1 MSTVIRS
8 CPGCKSLIL
17 SDTDQCPECGHVF
30 YERRKTESS
39 GVAPN
44 TPDTLKSASIQDPCP
59 HCGELVRTGLVRC
72 WSCNGF
78 MRADVAARYR
88 DLTTKPQPI
97 IYSTI
102 SPEQRTDFLPPRAEL
117 SDFANRQ
124 IADTDGFQLGNGI
137 NSGTVPESSGSGSDF
152 DLDGGFAVNSGTP
165 PASEK
170 PSSPEKTKRPARQEA
185 TKPASDGP
193 DKPQTTTNVTSSV
206 IAPERAPEPAAAEPE
221 KPAEK
226 SARKSSAGGGNRPA
240 RGGDD
245 DLFSIAV
252 EEQKEVKKRRGQKTA
267 DRLRKQIMVPCS
279 CGAWIRVNEDQAGKN
294 VRCKQCKQGVLVPG
308 IRKKPEKTEKS
319 AEKKGSQPK
328 LNISWVDDAWYH
340 VLSPAALVLK
350 PGSLTGK
357 HIEVDLAVTDAG
369 LQVLTFSGTAKKR
382 SLFSFVSSNK
392 KADHQLRR
400 KQIHDQVGTSGD
412 FKNLENVE
420 VRTIVA
426 DRMSELR
433 LVQPVAKVSESMFAG
448 VPVFGEGRIA
458 VFLPVDLEEGKQAYL
473 SFTLSNWRTFNQQL
487 KTRFGTELPSTE
499 NGIPE
504 TDKTETLSC
513 FLNQSKIDAV
523 KGLIFYQQ
531 DAAYQL
537 ELTGY
542 KCKSCGTAVSEEG
555 RKKAKLGG
563 VKGRSIAKA
572 KCPKCAAKMQAEAI
586 YKVAKGPAP
595 IPEVG

>member
-39 GVAPN
+39 GVAPS
-44 TPDTLKSASIQDPCP
+44 TPDALKSASIQDPCP
-59 HCGELVRTGLVRC
+59 HCGELVRSGLVRC

-102 SPEQRTDFLPPRAEL
+102 SPEERTDFLPPRAEM
-117 SDFANRQ
+117 SDFAHRHVVE
-124 IADTDGFQLGNGI
+124 TDGFQLGSGI
-137 NSGTVPESSGSGSDF
+137 SSGTTPNSSGSDF
-152 DLDGGFAVNSGTP
+152 DVDGGFSVNSEAQSAP
-165 PASEK
+165 VSA
-170 PSSPEKTKRPARQEA
+170 EKTKSSSRQK
-185 TKPASDGP
+185 TPKPAPEGP
-193 DKPQTTTNVTSSV
+193 DKPQSTTQVTTAV
-206 IAPERAPEPAAAEPE
+206 PVTERAPKSSEPAPAATTEPE

-226 SARKSSAGGGNRPA
+226 SSTGGGNRPN
-240 RGGDD
+240 RGGDE

-267 DRLRKQIMVPCS
+267 ERLRKQVLVPCS
-279 CGAWIRVNEDQAGKN
+279 CGAWIRVNEDQAGKS

-308 IRKKPEKTEKS
+308 IRKKAEKSEKS
-319 AEKKGSQPK
+319 AEKKAATPK
-328 LNISWVDDAWYH
+328 LSISWVDDAWYH
-340 VLSPAALVLK
+340 VLSPASLVLK
-350 PGSLTGK
+350 SGSLTGK
-357 HIEVDLAVTDAG
+357 HVEVDLAITDTG
-369 LQVLTFSGTAKKR
+369 LQVLTFSGAAKKR
-382 SLFSFVSSNK
+382 SLFSFVSSGK
-392 KADHQLRR
+392 KVAHQVRR
-400 KQIHDQVGTSGD
+400 KQIREQVGASGD

-420 VRTIVA
+420 IRTVSA
-426 DRMSELR
+426 DRISELR

-448 VPVFGEGRIA
+448 VPVFGEGRVA
-458 VFLPVDLEEGKQAYL
+458 VFLPVDLDEGKQAFL
-473 SFTLSNWRTFNQQL
+473 SFTLSNWRSFSYQL
-487 KTRFGTELPSTE
+487 KSRFGTELPSTE

-504 TDKTETLSC
+504 TDKSETLSC

-531 DAAYQL
+531 DAAFQL

-572 KCPKCAAKMQAEAI
+572 KCPKCAGKMQAEAI
-586 YKVAKGPAP
+586 YRIAKGPEP
-595 IPEVG
+595 ISAEVG

>member
-44 TPDTLKSASIQDPCP
+44 TPDALKSASIQDPCP
-59 HCGELVRTGLVRC
+59 HCGELVRSGLVRC

-102 SPEQRTDFLPPRAEL
+102 SPEERTDFLPPRAEL
-117 SDFANRQ
+117 SDFAHRQ
-124 IADTDGFQLGNGI
+124 VAETDGFQLGNGI
-137 NSGTVPESSGSGSDF
+137 NSGTVPESSGSDF
-152 DLDGGFAVNSGTP
+152 DVDGGFSVNTG
-165 PASEK
+165 A
-170 PSSPEKTKRPARQEA
+170 PSAPEKAKASARPDA
-185 TKPASDGP
+185 TKPAADGP
-193 DKPQTTTNVTSSV
+193 DKPQSTTQVTTGVSTS
-206 IAPERAPEPAAAEPE
+206 EPAASSSEPAAGEAE

-226 SARKSSAGGGNRPA
+226 SSTGGGNRPA
-240 RGGDD
+240 RGGDE

-267 DRLRKQIMVPCS
+267 ERLRKQILVPCS
-279 CGAWIRVNEDQAGKN
+279 CGAWIRVNEDQAGKS
-294 VRCKQCKQGVLVPG
+294 VRCKQCKQGVVVPG
-308 IRKKPEKTEKS
+308 IRKKAEKTEKS
-319 AEKKGSQPK
+319 AEKKDVQAR

-340 VLSPAALVLK
+340 ILSPASLVLK

-357 HIEVDLAVTDAG
+357 HVEVDLAVTDSG
-369 LQVLTFSGTAKKR
+369 LQVLTFSGAAKKR
-382 SLFSFVSSNK
+382 SLFSFVSSGK
-392 KADHQLRR
+392 KVDHQVRR
-400 KQIHDQVGTSGD
+400 RQIHEQVQTSGD

-420 VRTIVA
+420 VRTVAA
-426 DRMSELR
+426 DRISEIR

-458 VFLPVDLEEGKQAYL
+458 VFLPVDLEDGKQAFL
-473 SFTLSNWRTFNQQL
+473 SFTISNWRAFNHQL
-487 KTRFGTELPSTE
+487 KTRFGTELPATE
-499 NGIPE
+499 NGIPD
-504 TDKTETLSC
+504 TDKTETFSC
-513 FLNQSKIDAV
+513 FLNQSKIDSV

-531 DAAYQL
+531 DAAFQL

-572 KCPKCAAKMQAEAI
+572 KCPKCANKMQAEAI
-586 YKVAKGPAP
+586 YKIAKSPEPVSA
-595 IPEVG
+595 EVG